1 MAGAGSDWR
10 TAGLCVS
17 GVSHLRTGTPCQD
30 AHLWEQTAGGI
41 LVAAVADGAGSASL
55 ADVGSACAVRAAVKA
70 SLEHLGDGLPL
81 EDEDWQ
87 ALLAEVLRAGREAL
101 VNEAAARSGSLS
113 DLATTLLVALA
124 TPELVAAVQV
134 GDGAVVVRLAGTR
147 FQTVTRP
154 PAQEFLNETT
164 FLTSA
169 DALDQAQFAVVRDH
183 VTGLALLSD
192 GLQMLALKLPEG
204 TPHSPFFDP
213 LMRLVAEVN
222 DQGTA
227 EEHLRRFF
235 QSPRITDRTDDD
247 LTLVLAVRA
256 GE

>member
-10 TAGLCVS
+10 TAGVS
-17 GVSHLRTGTPCQD
+17 VPGVSHLRTGTPCQD
-30 AHLWEQTAGGI
+30 AHLWEQTASGI
-41 LVAAVADGAGSASL
+41 LIAAVADGAGSASL

-70 SLEHLGDGLPL
+70 SLEHLSDGLPL

-87 ALLAEVLRAGREAL
+87 ALLAEALQAGREAL
-101 VNEAAARSGSLS
+101 TAEAAAHSGSLS

-124 TPELVAAVQV
+124 TPELVAAGQV
-134 GDGAVVVRLAGTR
+134 GDGAVVVRLAGPR
-147 FQTVTRP
+147 FQAVTRP

-164 FLTSA
+164 FLTSE
-169 DALDQAQFAVVRDH
+169 DVLDQAQFAVVRDH
-183 VTGLALLSD
+183 LTALALLSD

-204 TPHSPFFDP
+204 TPHPPFFDP

-222 DQGTA
+222 DRETA

-247 LTLVLAVRA
+247 LTVVLAVRV
-256 GE
+256 GG